1 MEGVPRVV
9 NVPYVAAVNSK
20 SKSISEKIPL
30 YVDDT
35 VDFILFLI
43 LSIGVWIK
51 TIKNLFNPK
60 SPKNISGQL
69 ALVTGGGHGLGREIA
84 IRLAKEG
91 CNIAIAD
98 LDIAAAT
105 ETATIIKAFKVDA
118 KAFNCDVSKYEEVRN
133 LARNIEK
140 EMGPVDILINNAGL
154 MPKFSLLEGTSS
166 DLENILNVNVK
177 SHLWVSNL
185 YFVLNKLINHSG

>member
-1 MEGVPRVV
+1 MESVDRSAVPSYVV
-9 NVPYVAAVNSK
+9 AVKSK
-20 SKSISEKIPL
+20 SKSFSEQIPL
-30 YVDDT
+30 YVDDV

-51 TIKNLFNPK
+51 TIKDLFNPK
-60 SPKNISGQL
+60 PPKNISGQL

-98 LDIAAAT
+98 LDIIAAT
-105 ETATIIKAFKVDA
+105 ETATIIKAFKVDS
-118 KAFNCDVSKYEEVRN
+118 KAFICDVSKYDDVKN

-140 EMGPVDILINNAGL
+140 DMGPVDILINNAGI

-166 DLENILNVNVK
+166 DLENILNVNIK
-177 SHLWVSNL
+177 SHLWVS
-185 YFVLNKLINHSG
+185 FFFF

>member
-1 MEGVPRVV
+1 MDDVQRTVT
-9 NVPYVAAVNSK
+9 VPYVAAVRSK
-20 SKSISEKIPL
+20 SKSISEKVPL
-30 YVDDT
+30 YVDEI

-69 ALVTGGGHGLGREIA
+69 ALVTGAGHGLGREIA

-91 CNIAIAD
+91 CNVAIAD
-98 LDIAAAT
+98 LNIAAAT
-105 ETATIIKAFKVDA
+105 ETATIIKAFKVDS
-118 KAFNCDVSKYEEVRN
+118 KAFICDVSKYEEVRK
-133 LARNIEK
+133 LARDIERD
-140 EMGPVDILINNAGL
+140 MGPVDILINNAGI

-166 DLENILNVNVK
+166 DLENILDVNIK
-177 SHLWVSNL
+177 SHLWVSNFFL
-185 YFVLNKLINHSG
+185 LKLINHYG

>member
-1 MEGVPRVV
+1 MADNQRTAT
-9 NVPYVAAVNSK
+9 VPYVAAVKSK
-20 SKSISEKIPL
+20 SKSISQQIPL
-30 YVDDT
+30 YVDDI

-105 ETATIIKAFKVDA
+105 ETATIIKAFKVDS
-118 KAFNCDVSKYEEVRN
+118 KAFICDVSKYEDVRK
-133 LARNIEK
+133 LARDIEK
-140 EMGPVDILINNAGL
+140 DMGPVDILVNNAGI

-166 DLENILNVNVK
+166 DLENILDVNIK
-177 SHLWVSNL
+177 SHLWVSI
-185 YFVLNKLINHSG
+185 FFFFD